1 LFLFKSLSLKKCH
14 LFILSIRDVSSDMV
28 LERLVKVRILESKP
42 WELFILGLVWTA
54 FAAGISLY
62 LFPAY
67 SSLVSVTFTVMLTL
81 PFVYTSMAREEEIYH
96 EPHGELSLMRAHSH
110 LFVCFVSLFLGILS
124 AYVLWFVLAPEELVA
139 DLFAAQAA
147 TIANVNGATGN
158 VIGISTFL
166 TIFWH
171 NMRILLVSMLLAFF
185 LGAGPIFIL
194 TWNASVIATAIGAQ
208 MRDGLDMINSAE
220 GALSLGDTI
229 STVAFPFTRYLIH
242 GVPEIL
248 AYIIG
253 GLAGGLI
260 SIAVIRHK
268 FGSSHFLRTI
278 GDAFSMFVLSV
289 FILLVAAA
297 IEVKVLAGI

>member
-1 LFLFKSLSLKKCH
+1 
-14 LFILSIRDVSSDMV
+14 MV
-28 LERLVKVRILESKP
+28 LERLVKVRNLESKP
-42 WELFILGLVWTA
+42 WELFLLGLVWTA

-67 SSLVSVTFTVMLTL
+67 ASLVSVTFTVMLTL

-96 EPHGELSLMRAHSH
+96 DPHGELSLIRAHSH
-110 LFVCFVSLFLGILS
+110 LFVCFVSLFLGILA
-124 AYVLWFVLAPEELVA
+124 AYILWFVLGPDELVA

-158 VIGISTFL
+158 VVGISTFWI
-166 TIFWH
+166 IFWH
-171 NMRILLVSMLLAFF
+171 NMRILLVSTLLAFF

-194 TWNASVIATAIGAQ
+194 TWNASVIATAVGSQ
-208 MRDGLDMINSAE
+208 FRDGIDMLAAAQ
-220 GALSLGDTI
+220 GTLSWSDTLF
-229 STVAFPFTRYLIH
+229 TMAFPFTRYLLH

-268 FGSSHFLRTI
+268 FGSSHFLRTM
-278 GDAFSMFVLSV
+278 GDAFTMLVLS
-289 FILLVAAA
+289 ILILAVAGI
-297 IEVKVLAGI
+297 IEVRVLAGL

>member
-1 LFLFKSLSLKKCH
+1 
-14 LFILSIRDVSSDMV
+14 MV
-28 LERLVKVRILESKP
+28 LERLVKVRNLESKP
-42 WELFILGLVWTA
+42 WELFVLGLVWTA

-67 SSLVSVTFTVMLTL
+67 ASIVSVTFTVMLTL

-96 EPHGELSLMRAHSH
+96 DPRGELSLMRAHSH
-110 LFVCFVSLFLGILS
+110 LFLCFVSLFLGILA
-124 AYVLWFVLAPEELVA
+124 AYFLWFVLGSEDLVA

-158 VIGISTFL
+158 AVGISTFF

-194 TWNASVIATAIGAQ
+194 AWNASVIATAIGSQ
-208 MRDGLDMINSAE
+208 FRDGLDLLASAQ
-220 GALSLGDTI
+220 GTLSWGDTI
-229 STVAFPFTRYLIH
+229 STMAFPFTRYLIH

-248 AYIIG
+248 AYIVG
-253 GLAGGLI
+253 GLAGGLV
-260 SIAVIRHK
+260 SIAIIRHK
-268 FGSSHFLRTI
+268 FGSAHFLRTM
-278 GDAFSMFVLSV
+278 GDALAMFVLSV
-289 FILLVAAA
+289 LILVVAGI
-297 IEVKVLAGI
+297 IEVKVLSSL